1 MSGIIKITSVIIGTI
16 IGAGFISGQ
25 EIYSFFNKYG
35 KYGQIGI
42 VIAIGLIAM
51 IIYKTLKIVYEK
63 NILDYEELLNKTISN
78 QNKFIIYTIKNIIN
92 IFLIISYFIMC
103 SAFSTFCAENYNI
116 PKILGGAI
124 ISILSYLND
133 VLFAFVGH

>member
-42 VIAIGLIAM
+42 FIAIGLIAI

-63 NILDYEELLNKTISN
+63 NILDYEELLNKI
-78 QNKFIIYTIKNIIN
+78 IIN
-92 IFLIISYFIMC
+92 
-103 SAFSTFCAENYNI
+103 
-116 PKILGGAI
+116 
-124 ISILSYLND
+124 
-133 VLFAFVGH
+133 